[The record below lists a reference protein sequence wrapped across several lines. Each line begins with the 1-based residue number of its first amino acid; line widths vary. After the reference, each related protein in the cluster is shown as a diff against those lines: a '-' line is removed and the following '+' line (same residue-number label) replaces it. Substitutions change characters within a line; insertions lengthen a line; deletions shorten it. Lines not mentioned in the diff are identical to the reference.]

1 MERSIQNHILVH
13 FWSTNAKKWWA
24 KVSVLTHLISLDWHC
39 SLGLKFETL
48 GIKVSLSFSNMR
60 HWISKSLSPF
70 WIWDF
75 KYWSL
80 RLGLEIPILVSLVSG
95 PKVEI
100 QKSKMWQNYTDCDN
114 KRQTVI
120 KCNKLWKNVTIYQK
134 GTPAFLYYSI
144 LYTREWR
151 DQFFGTRPR
160 PRNRTIE
167 FLVRDRDREIGLLKF
182 LYETETEK

>member
-60 HWISKSLSPF
+60 HWISKSLSRF
-70 WIWDF
+70 RIWDF

-80 RLGLEIPILVSLVSG
+80 SLGLELPILVSLLSG
-95 PKVEI
+95 PKFQI
-100 QKSKMWQNYTDCDN
+100 QNSKMWQNYTDCDN
-114 KRQTVI
+114 ERQTVI
-120 KCNKLWKNVTIYQK
+120 KCDNMWQNVTNCDKMCQNTK
-134 GTPAFLYYSI
+134 RAHQNYSSN
-144 LYTREWR
+144 EPPQW
-151 DQFFGTRPR
+151 
-160 PRNRTIE
+160 
-167 FLVRDRDREIGLLKF
+167 DRQTK
-182 LYETETEK
+182 KVHQ